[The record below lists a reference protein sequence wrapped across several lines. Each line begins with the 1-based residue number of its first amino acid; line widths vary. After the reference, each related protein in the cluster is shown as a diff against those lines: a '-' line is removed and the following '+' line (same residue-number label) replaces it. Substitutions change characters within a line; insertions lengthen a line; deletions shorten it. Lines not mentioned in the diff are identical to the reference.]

1 MSNLKSKGMRNF
13 FILVACALI
22 FAACNEG
29 QQLIPSNND
38 DMIEVSFGFNGD
50 YVSID
55 EAPLTKAIA
64 PNAKTLYALQV
75 YSTDTTNKGHRL
87 EESRTRPYA
96 YGLFDDI
103 SNIRL
108 ALPKDRKFIV
118 KALIIEERE
127 DTIYHNNGYYDK
139 PFSDLNDIDYFDI
152 EHDDITLSITNQ
164 FIVTGGDSRFDAGIA
179 TSSSSGCGMKKVDR
193 YCGYQRFNSSS
204 TRNINI
210 KMERYAFAFTYDVVP
225 PFDGTIRVKF
235 YDNILYEVKA
245 GDGQKTKQVIYG
257 APFNYICEIDPSF
270 IKLDE
275 DYLLEKKEQQSTDI
289 NLLIEWERESEN
301 LESHTEEI
309 TVNIKRKTNYDIY
322 INMNNHHNKSSFG
335 FDFTNESEFTEGQS
349 IRIN

>member
-1 MSNLKSKGMRNF
+1 MRNF
-13 FILVACALI
+13 IILAACMLI
-22 FAACNEG
+22 FAACNKEG
-29 QQLIPSNND
+29 LIPPSND
-38 DMIEVSFGFNGD
+38 EDMVEVSFNFAGD

-55 EAPLTKAIA
+55 EEPLTRALA

-87 EESRTRPYA
+87 EESRTIPYA

-127 DTIYHNNGYYDK
+127 DTIYHNNGCYDR
-139 PFSDLNDIDYFDI
+139 PFSDLNENDYFDLL
-152 EHDDITLSITNQ
+152 HDDITLSITNQ
-164 FIVTGGDSRFDAGIA
+164 FIVNGGDSRYDAGLA

-193 YCGYQRFNSSS
+193 YCGYQRFNSSGI
-204 TRNINI
+204 RNISI

-257 APFNYICEIDPSF
+257 APFSYISEMDPSF
-270 IKLDE
+270 IKWDE
-275 DYLLEKKEQQSTDI
+275 DYPLEKKEQSTDI

-309 TVNIKRKTNYDIY
+309 TVNIKRKTNYNIY
-322 INMNNHHNKSSFG
+322 INMNNHDNKSGFG
-335 FDFTNESEFTEGQS
+335 FDLTNESEFTEGQS
-349 IRIN
+349 ISIN